1 MQLHTLSR
9 KHLLVV
15 AAIASAAALIPAA
28 ALAAPASPA
37 AGATAARASATSI
50 DKISVDSATL
60 VANGAAVQVVVTVT
74 CGAGDDGNANSTITQ
89 AVGLRVA
96 QAASSPGFTCT
107 GKPQQ
112 ESSLVAA
119 NVNGA
124 PFQLGI
130 ALVQATVVDCPG
142 ANCTSASANKVLSI
156 RA

>member
-1 MQLHTLSR
+1 MHHRTLSR

-15 AAIASAAALIPAA
+15 AVIASAAALIPAV
-28 ALAAPASPA
+28 ALAAPSSPA
-37 AGATAARASATSI
+37 SGAAAARPSATST
-50 DKISVDSATL
+50 DTISVDSATL

-74 CGAGDDGNANSTITQ
+74 CGAGDDGNANSTISQ
-89 AVGLRVA
+89 AVGVHVA

-112 ESSLVAA
+112 ESTLAA
-119 NVNGA
+119 ADVNGA

-130 ALVQATVVDCPG
+130 AVVQATVVDCPG
-142 ANCTSASANKVLSI
+142 ANCTSASANKVLRI